1 MSNNNDLDAVVA
13 ALSAPEPQPSCSA
26 KAVGRQYAKNYVQI
40 SVTTVGIPPKAEKC
54 PAGTTVAEFK
64 KANGYTGAK
73 LATKNAD
80 GSARILSDDEVITG
94 DMSLFTAT
102 AKKNG

>member
-13 ALSAPEPQPSCSA
+13 ALSAPEPQPSCS
-26 KAVGRQYAKNYVQI
+26 I